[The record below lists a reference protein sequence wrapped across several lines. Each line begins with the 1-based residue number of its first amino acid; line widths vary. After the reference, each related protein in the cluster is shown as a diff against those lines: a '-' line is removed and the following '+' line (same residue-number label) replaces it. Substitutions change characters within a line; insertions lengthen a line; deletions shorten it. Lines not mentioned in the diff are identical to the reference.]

1 MLSQELENISGNK
14 LILVQDIYNHFYQ
27 IKILLL
33 IKQLFKLLVF
43 KIVQILNLI
52 ILNSHQAIQLMQF

>member
-1 MLSQELENISGNK
+1 MLLKELENISGNK

-33 IKQLFKLLVF
+33 IKLLFKLLVF

>member
-1 MLSQELENISGNK
+1 MPLKELENISGNK

-33 IKQLFKLLVF
+33 IKLLFKPLVF